1 MARVTLQKLNKVYGN
16 AARAVHAVSDLDLHI
31 EDGEFMALL
40 GPSGCGKTSTLR
52 IIVGLEA
59 ATSGDILFDGARVN
73 AMTPQQRNVAMA
85 FESYALY
92 PNMSVLENLT
102 FPLEIQR
109 VDAAERNRRAR
120 HIASILRIADVLDAR
135 PAALS
140 GGQQQRVSLG
150 RALIRDP
157 AVFALDEVMSHVDSQ
172 LKFQMLSELSKLHH
186 DIGGTMI
193 YVTHDQMEALALADR
208 IAVMRDSRLCQVGTR
223 NDLYHRPAS
232 TFVADFIGEPPI
244 NLLPAAARGGGNGAA
259 GDVALTVPGG
269 LDIFPGAAA
278 SRALAAANLD
288 ACLVGIRPQNLHP
301 VPADAEAPAHAQHA
315 LNGAIE
321 LAEYLGESM
330 ALTVRC
336 AETNLRALAPAGL
349 SARAGDAVRLHY
361 AAADVLLFHAESG
374 VRIASAD
381 S

>member
-16 AARAVHAVSDLDLHI
+16 AAHAVRAVSDLDLQI

-59 ATSGDILFDGARVN
+59 ATDGDILFDRARVN
-73 AMTPQQRNVAMA
+73 DLTPQRRNVAMA

-102 FPLEIQR
+102 FPLEIRR
-109 VDAAERNRRAR
+109 VAAAERNRRAR

-172 LKFQMLSELSKLHH
+172 LKFQMLSELSGLHR
-186 DIGGTMI
+186 DMGGTMI

-223 NDLYHRPAS
+223 NDLYHRPAD

-244 NLLPAAARGGGNGAA
+244 NLLPATVRGAGGE
-259 GDVALTVPGG
+259 VALTVPGG
-269 LDIFPGAAA
+269 LDIFPAAGSA
-278 SRALAAANLD
+278 RALAAANLD
-288 ACLVGIRPQNLHP
+288 ACLVGIRPQNLR
-301 VPADAEAPAHAQHA
+301 PAPAGGEAPAKAAHAQHT
-315 LNGAIE
+315 LDGVIE
-321 LAEYLGESM
+321 LAEYLGEST
-330 ALTVRC
+330 ALTLRC
-336 AETNLRALAPAGL
+336 GPTSLRALAPAGFN
-349 SARAGDAVRLHY
+349 ARGGDAARLRY
-361 AAADVLLFHAESG
+361 DAADVLLFHAESG
-374 VRIASAD
+374 VRIASAG

>member
-1 MARVTLQKLNKVYGN
+1 MARVTLQRLNKVYGN
-16 AARAVHAVSDLDLHI
+16 AAQAVHAVSDLDLQV

-52 IIVGLEA
+52 IIVGLET
-59 ATSGDILFDGARVN
+59 ATSGDILFDHARVN
-73 AMTPQQRNVAMA
+73 DLTPQQRNVAMA

-102 FPLEIQR
+102 FPLEIKR

-120 HIASILRIADVLDAR
+120 HIAAILGIADVLDAR

-172 LKFQMLSELSKLHH
+172 LKFRMLSELSKLHR

-223 NDLYHRPAS
+223 NDLYHRPAD
-232 TFVADFIGEPPI
+232 TFVADFIGEPPV
-244 NLLPAAARGGGNGAA
+244 NLLPATVRGGGDGI
-259 GDVALTVPGG
+259 VLTAQGG
-269 LDIFPGAAA
+269 LDISPDPAAA
-278 SRALAAANLD
+278 RALADANLD

-301 VPADAEAPAHAQHA
+301 MTVESSSTPARAQLA
-315 LNGAIE
+315 LSGSIE

-336 AETNLRALAPAGL
+336 AQTHLRALAPAGL
-349 SARAGDAVRLHY
+349 EARAGDAVRLQY